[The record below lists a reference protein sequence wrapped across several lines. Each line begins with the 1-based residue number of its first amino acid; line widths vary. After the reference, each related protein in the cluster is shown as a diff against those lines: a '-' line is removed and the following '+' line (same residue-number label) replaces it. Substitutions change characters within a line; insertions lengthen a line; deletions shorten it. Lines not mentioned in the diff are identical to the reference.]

1 MEEMMKLLNRRCAG
15 LDVHKDT
22 VVAAAR
28 TVDNRKVV
36 RELRRFETTT
46 RGLLEMA
53 EWLEAKGITHVAME
67 ATGVYWKPVWHIL
80 EGRFALTLANPQHVR
95 NVPGR
100 KKDETDAAWIAE
112 LLAHGLITASFVPP
126 RPIREL
132 RELTRARTQLVR
144 TVAQNAQRI
153 DKVLQ
158 DANIKLSSVISD
170 LMGPSGRRM
179 LRAMSRGETDP
190 AVIAREAGSRLKAT
204 PDQMCAALEGRLD
217 GHHAFMLRLHLDVIE
232 GLEARL
238 AELDAQ
244 IDAQV
249 APFRAVVERVKT
261 SPGFKGDVAAPSLVA
276 EIGIDMS
283 AFPSAGHLLNWARLV
298 PRLDESAGKKR
309 SRRVK
314 KGGAWLKPLLVQCA
328 RAAVRTRRSYLR
340 AQYHRLAPRI
350 GDKKAIIA
358 VAASMLTAIYHMI
371 KNGSSYH
378 DLGDAYFHR
387 TEANQVTTA
396 QRLARRIRALGY
408 KVEIS
413 MPA

>member
-1 MEEMMKLLNRRCAG
+1 MKLLIRRCAG
-15 LDVHKDT
+15 LDVHKDS
-22 VVAAAR
+22 VFAAAR
-28 TVDNRKVV
+28 VAEKRKVTCEV
-36 RELRRFETTT
+36 RRFATTT

-53 EWLEAKGITHVAME
+53 EWLEAKGITHVALE
-67 ATGVYWKPVWHIL
+67 ATGVYWKPVWHL
-80 EGRFALTLANPQHVR
+80 LDERFELTLVNPQHVR

-100 KKDETDAAWIAE
+100 KNDVNDATWIAE
-112 LLAHGLITASFVPP
+112 LLAHGLLTASFVPP

-132 RELTRARTQLVR
+132 RDLTRTRTQLVR
-144 TVAQNAQRI
+144 DIARHAQRI

-190 AVIAREAGSRLKAT
+190 TVIAREASGRLKAT
-204 PDQMCAALEGRLD
+204 PDSLHAALEGRLD
-217 GHHAFMLRLHLDVIE
+217 GHHGFLLGVHLDTID

-238 AELDAQ
+238 AELDARIEAQ
-244 IDAQV
+244 I
-249 APFRAVVERVKT
+249 APFREIVQRVKT
-261 SPGFKGDVAAPSLVA
+261 SPGFKGDIAAPSLIA
-276 EIGIDMS
+276 EIGIDMG

-314 KGGAWLKPLLVQCA
+314 RGGAWLKPLLVQCA
-328 RAAVRTRRSYLR
+328 RAAVRTRRSYLA
-340 AQYHRLAPRI
+340 AQYRRLAPRI
-350 GDKKAIIA
+350 GDKKAIVA

-371 KNGSSYH
+371 KNGSSYQ
-378 DLGDAYFHR
+378 DLGDAHFHR
-387 TEANQVTTA
+387 TEATQTTTA
-396 QRLARRIRALGY
+396 HRLARRIRALGY